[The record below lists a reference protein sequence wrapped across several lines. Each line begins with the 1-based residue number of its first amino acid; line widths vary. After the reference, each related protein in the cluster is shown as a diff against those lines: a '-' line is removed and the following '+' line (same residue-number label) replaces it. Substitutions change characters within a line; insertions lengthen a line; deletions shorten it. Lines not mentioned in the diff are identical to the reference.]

1 LQTCRRSNRNPIVA
15 FDNDTWSVENAQEN
29 IATNHCTDITVNR
42 LDAESSLTTELR
54 RAPFTLILANV
65 NRNVIDKILPTIHTH
80 APNASVLLSG
90 ILKYDSA
97 WLHHLM
103 SNLTYR
109 IESLTAENEWLCAF
123 IKKT

>member
-1 LQTCRRSNRNPIVA
+1 LAKRFGGIFSGFGLTDFLGYGQCR
-15 FDNDTWSVENAQEN
+15 TG
-29 IATNHCTDITVNR
+29 CR
-42 LDAESSLTTELR
+42 LRCRAR

-123 IKKT
+123 IKKPND